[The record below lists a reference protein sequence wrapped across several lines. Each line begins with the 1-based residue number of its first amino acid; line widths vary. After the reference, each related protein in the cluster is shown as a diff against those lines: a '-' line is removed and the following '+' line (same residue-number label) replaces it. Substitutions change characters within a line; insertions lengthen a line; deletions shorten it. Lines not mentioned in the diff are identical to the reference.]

1 MAGKIRIILVDDHDI
16 VILGIKAM
24 LARNNDVEI
33 VAVVTDGEQTLSKV
47 GELRPDVVV
56 LDIDLPKVSGIEV
69 TEYITK
75 HYPATKVLIH
85 TSYVDETNIVKS
97 FEAGALGYV
106 PKTFKPDQLLEAIYT
121 VNKGDRYLKGSISET
136 FINSYFKVKQAEA
149 ASEEVKKSL
158 SKREI
163 EILKHI
169 AGGLAN
175 QEIADLLNISIRTVE
190 AHKHNIMNK
199 LEIFSTV
206 ELAKYAIKHQII
218 TL

>member
-1 MAGKIRIILVDDHDI
+1 
-16 VILGIKAM
+16 
-24 LARNNDVEI
+24 
-33 VAVVTDGEQTLSKV
+33 
-47 GELRPDVVV
+47 
-56 LDIDLPKVSGIEV
+56 
-69 TEYITK
+69 
-75 HYPATKVLIH
+75 
-85 TSYVDETNIVKS
+85 
-97 FEAGALGYV
+97 
-106 PKTFKPDQLLEAIYT
+106 LLEAIYT